1 MKYEWKKNEKHLYGI
16 KQTPALIDVPSQKFI
31 MIQGAGNPNK
41 ADFSDRI
48 STLYSL
54 AYSIKMLFKSMMKN
68 ESDDKITDFTV
79 YPLEGIWEKTDEDG
93 LDKDKLKYTLMIK
106 QPDFITQEIFLNA
119 LENVQKKKPNV
130 LYNKVSFGCIDG
142 GKAIQIL
149 HIGSYVTEPASF
161 EKMDKSTKELGVFR
175 CADSHREIYLSNKNK
190 TSEDKLKT
198 ILRYS
203 VR

>member
-16 KQTPALIDVPSQKFI
+16 KQTPELVDVPSQKFI
-31 MIQGAGNPNK
+31 MIQGAGNPNE

-54 AYSIKMLFKSMMKN
+54 AYSIKILFKFMMKN

-119 LENVQKKKPNV
+119 LENIQKKKPSV

-149 HIGSYVTEPASF
+149 HIVSYDTEPASC
-161 EKMDKSTKELGVFR
+161 EKMDKLTKELGVFR
-175 CADSHREIYLSNKNK
+175 CSDSHR
-190 TSEDKLKT
+190 
-198 ILRYS
+198 
-203 VR
+203 